1 MNKNIRRN
9 WGEKGSLFYCP
20 DNKVVW
26 ELDKENKVYLHKD
39 MPTYGVER
47 RRLPNG

>member
-1 MNKNIRRN
+1 MSKMHRT
-9 WGEKGSLFYCP
+9 WGDKGSLFYCP

-26 ELDKENKVYLHKD
+26 ECDKNNKVYIHKD
-39 MPTYGVER
+39 MPTYGLDR